1 MTGCFVGLFRTLVRV
16 GSIPERLRP
25 VIRAALDALVAG
37 GEPELLTWVKAY
49 GPSGAEL
56 VQQPEAIWDHPDT
69 DCLERG
75 DSSAFVVVPLWTTDE
90 SPSDLSAECEVTP
103 AGVAEVIGVHVL

>member
-37 GEPELLTWVKAY
+37 GEPELLTWVKGLIAD
-49 GPSGAEL
+49 P
-56 VQQPEAIWDHPDT
+56 V
-69 DCLERG
+69 
-75 DSSAFVVVPLWTTDE
+75 
-90 SPSDLSAECEVTP
+90 
-103 AGVAEVIGVHVL
+103 GVARRAGEAGSAVV